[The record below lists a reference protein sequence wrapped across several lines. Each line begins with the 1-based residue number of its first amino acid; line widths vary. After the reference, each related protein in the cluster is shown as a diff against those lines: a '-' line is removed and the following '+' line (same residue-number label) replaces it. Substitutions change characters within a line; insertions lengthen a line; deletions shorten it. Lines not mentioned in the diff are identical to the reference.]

1 MSATA
6 TIASPAT
13 ILVLGVLTG
22 VAVYLLG
29 ITVMDRNLLTSVVR
43 DITRRHARPRTAS

>member
-1 MSATA
+1 VLDP
-6 TIASPAT
+6 IASPAT

-29 ITVMDRNLLTSVVR
+29 IAVIDRSLLTSVVR
-43 DITRRHARPRTAS
+43 DITRRHAGTRTAS